1 MDALNRTS
9 TLEDAPASA
18 ALDAPGESHS
28 VHFYEDEAMFVER
41 LSQFAGAAL
50 GTGGSCLVVATQEHR
65 ERLADRM
72 SECGFDLLSAARN
85 NRYLALDARETL
97 DRLLTEG
104 WPDAELF
111 ERTVEP
117 LLLKVESGLTR
128 RDGRVAVFGEMVALL
143 WAEGKSEAAIRLEQ
157 LWNLLRRRHS
167 FFLRCGYPMGCFADE
182 SQGELFRRV
191 CAEHG
196 DIIPGESY
204 TSIGS
209 EAERMRFVSSLQQK
223 AQAVESLAEE
233 RDLVVAQRKQTEE
246 QLRRTQEFAR
256 QVLENSVDC
265 VNVLD
270 RDGRLE
276 YMSPPG
282 QRALG
287 IADVSRILGGNWVD
301 FWAEEDRPRARAA
314 IAAAT
319 KAKVGSFQG
328 DCEAA
333 DGILKSWDVRITPVL
348 GAQGEV
354 ERLVAIS
361 RDITELKWA
370 QKALLDA
377 EKLAAAGRLA
387 ATIAHEINN
396 PLEAV
401 TNYIYLARTNPNL
414 PEEVSRHLEIAD
426 QELARVAQ
434 IAQQTLGFYRDN
446 ARSRWFSV
454 AELIREVLTIF
465 DRKLH
470 YKRMKTE
477 ILVDGA
483 LKLYGKQGELKQ
495 ALSNLIANSIDAAN
509 ESGKLWLRAHP
520 TKNWTNGM
528 EKGIRVTLADNGCGM
543 SAEVQRRIFAPF
555 FTTKV
560 DVGTGIGL
568 WVTKGLVEK
577 HGGYLRFRSRQG
589 ERSGTVMSLF
599 LPGIDEQS

>member
-1 MDALNRTS
+1 MEGLNRTGI
-9 TLEDAPASA
+9 LEDAPASEAPA
-18 ALDAPGESHS
+18 APDGSHS
-28 VHFYEDEAMFVER
+28 VHLYEVEATFVEH
-41 LSQFAGAAL
+41 LGQFVGTAL
-50 GTGGSCLVVATQEHR
+50 GAGGSCLVVATRDHR
-65 ERLADRM
+65 QLLSDHL
-72 SECGFDLLSAARN
+72 SECGFDLPSAVRMG
-85 NRYLALDARETL
+85 RYLALDAREIL
-97 DRLLTEG
+97 DQFLIEA

-111 ERTVEP
+111 ERTIEP
-117 LLLKVESGLTR
+117 LLAQVESGLAR
-128 RDGRVAVFGEMVALL
+128 RDGPVAVFGEMVALL
-143 WAEGKSEAAIRLEQ
+143 WAEGKTEAAIRLEQ
-157 LWNLLRRRHS
+157 LWNLLRARHN
-167 FFLRCGYPMGCFADE
+167 FLLRCGYPMGCFADQ
-182 SQGELFRRV
+182 SHSELFRRV

-196 DIIPGESY
+196 EIIPGESY
-204 TSIGS
+204 TSIDS
-209 EAERMRFVSSLQQK
+209 EAERMSFVSSLQQK
-223 AQAVESLAEE
+223 AQAAESLAEE
-233 RDLVVAQRKQTEE
+233 RDLVVAQRRQTEE
-246 QLRRTQEFAR
+246 RLRRTEEFAR

-270 RDGRLE
+270 PDGRLE

-282 QRALG
+282 QRAMSIVDASQVLG
-287 IADVSRILGGNWVD
+287 RNWLD

-314 IAAAT
+314 IDAA
-319 KAKVGSFQG
+319 KNVQVGSFQG
-328 DCEAA
+328 DCETA
-333 DGILKSWDVRITPVL
+333 DGIVKSWDVRITPVL

-361 RDITELKWA
+361 RDMTELKWA

-401 TNYIYLARTNPNL
+401 TNYIYLARTNPDL

-446 ARSRWFSV
+446 ARDRWFSV

-465 DRKLH
+465 ERKLH
-470 YKRMKTE
+470 YKGLKAE

-495 ALSNLIANSIDAAN
+495 ALSNLIANAIDASK
-509 ESGKLWLRAHP
+509 EGGKLWLRAHP
-520 TKNWTNGM
+520 TRNWTGGM

-543 SAEVQRRIFAPF
+543 SPDVQRRIFAPF

-560 DVGTGIGL
+560 DIGTGIGL

-599 LPGIDEQS
+599 LPGIDE